1 MNAIAHTT
9 DLDSLLNWLRDQP
22 ADIRRPMAADMLS
35 LYDADANLS
44 RDSGVRFALAWRAR
58 E

>member
-1 MNAIAHTT
+1 MTPTNEI
-9 DLDSLLNWLRDQP
+9 DSLLNWLRDQP
-22 ADIRRPMAADMLS
+22 ADIRRPIAADMLA

-44 RDSGVRFALAWRAR
+44 RDSGVRFALAWWAR

>member
-1 MNAIAHTT
+1 MNVAAYIT

-22 ADIRRPMAADMLS
+22 ADIRRPIAADMLS

-44 RDSGVRFALAWRAR
+44 RDSGVRFALAWWAR

>member
-9 DLDSLLNWLRDQP
+9 DLDSLLNWLHDQP
-22 ADIRRPMAADMLS
+22 ADIRRPIAADMLS

-44 RDSGVRFALAWRAR
+44 RDSGVRFALAWWAR

>member
-1 MNAIAHTT
+1 MTEASRIT

-22 ADIRRPMAADMLS
+22 ADIRRPIAADMLS

-44 RDSGVRFALAWRAR
+44 RDSGVRFALSWWAR